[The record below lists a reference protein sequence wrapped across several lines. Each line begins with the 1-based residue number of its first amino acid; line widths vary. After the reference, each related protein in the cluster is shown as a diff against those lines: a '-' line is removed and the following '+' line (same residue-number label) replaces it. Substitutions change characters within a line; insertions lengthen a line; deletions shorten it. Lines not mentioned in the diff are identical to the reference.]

1 MNEIKSD
8 IPYQAISCDL
18 HSQYE
23 LAIMHKNKL
32 FLTWRNKEGIVT
44 ETDIS
49 PVDIQIKNKA
59 EYLVAKKHGK
69 TDVFLIRLDH
79 IIEMNVF

>member
-44 ETDIS
+44 ETDIT

-59 EYLVAKKHGK
+59 EYLVAKKHK
-69 TDVFLIRLDH
+69 QTDVFLIRLDH